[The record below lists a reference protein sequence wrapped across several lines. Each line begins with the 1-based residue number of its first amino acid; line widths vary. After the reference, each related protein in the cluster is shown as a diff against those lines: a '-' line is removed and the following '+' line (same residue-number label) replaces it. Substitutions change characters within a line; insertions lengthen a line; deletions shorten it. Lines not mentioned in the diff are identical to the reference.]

1 MQLLVHDAVVNL
13 ALAHVDSIF
22 NMLPA
27 LVQLC
32 LKLSALVLLLLRLFG
47 VLLSLNLLLLLG
59 DLVLERVNLG
69 LERLFL
75 PVLLFQGHL
84 GFCYDFLLRSC
95 LCISVTIC
103 STICFSWITALL
115 NLGLCSLD
123 AHGHSLAADDLL
135 GRLRCPHLLLLLQ

>member
-1 MQLLVHDAVVNL
+1 MTCCKCWGRPLQNLQLLVHDAVVNL

-59 DLVLERVNLG
+59 DLVLE
-69 LERLFL
+69 
-75 PVLLFQGHL
+75 
-84 GFCYDFLLRSC
+84 
-95 LCISVTIC
+95 
-103 STICFSWITALL
+103 
-115 NLGLCSLD
+115 
-123 AHGHSLAADDLL
+123 
-135 GRLRCPHLLLLLQ
+135 